1 MGVYPNLRGGLWM
14 KTSPLRLMP
23 GRVYRGPRV
32 LVLVKQ
38 NHRRQIAVLSL
49 LALTG
54 LASRGLDGPDKRR
67 RASWMSQKQSLLIAS
82 PSGRG
87 ARTQDHL
94 GIIYMPLYLHGRT
107 RLVLI

>member
-1 MGVYPNLRGGLWM
+1 
-14 KTSPLRLMP
+14 MP

-54 LASRGLDGPDKRR
+54 AVTRGLDGPDKRR
-67 RASWMSQKQSLLIAS
+67 RRRWMSQKQSLLIAS
-82 PSGRG
+82 PSGRE

-94 GIIYMPLYLHGRT
+94 EIIYIPSLNKTL
-107 RLVLI
+107 